1 MTFARGI
8 RRLIP
13 AVLALTLLVP
23 TAAQAGGRGASMNT
37 GGKSAAEL
45 SASGARTLSKTEV
58 LDFIAERKGHL
69 VGSFGFLRDSLHLYD
84 DGTVKGESANAMH
97 GAMAGRGSWSVDEDG
112 TLHLSV
118 TWRYGDKLDATGRL
132 MDFGGMLYQVDTANP
147 ERTSVYQL
155 KK

>member
-1 MTFARGI
+1 MTFRRSI

-13 AVLALTLLVP
+13 AVLALCILVP
-23 TAAQAGGRGASMNT
+23 ATAQAGGRGPSMNT
-37 GGKSAAEL
+37 GGKSAAQL
-45 SASGARTLSKTEV
+45 SASGARTLSRTEV
-58 LDFIAERKGHL
+58 LDFIAARKGRL
-69 VGSFGFLRDSLHLYD
+69 VGSFGLLRDSLHLYD
-84 DGTVKGESANAMH
+84 DGTVKAESASAMS
-97 GAMAGRGSWSVDEDG
+97 GTMTGRGSWGVNEDG

-132 MDFGGMLYQVDTANP
+132 MELGGMLYQVDITNP